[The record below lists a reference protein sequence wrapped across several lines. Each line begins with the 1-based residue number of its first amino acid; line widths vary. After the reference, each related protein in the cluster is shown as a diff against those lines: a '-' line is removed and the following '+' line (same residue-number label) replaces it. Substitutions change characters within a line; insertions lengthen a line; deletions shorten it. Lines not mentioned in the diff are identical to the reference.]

1 MRKMETNVKPEVID
15 ITPVKVNA
23 NSLRAYAVDTDA
35 MLRVCNLIYKS
46 GMAPA
51 HFNSAEKVYV
61 TVLIGQELGFSPMQ
75 SLQNFAVIK
84 GKVAPYASA
93 LQAVAVSEGG
103 IFTVTQSSDD
113 SVTVKAERRSNKWS
127 DTVTFTIADAKKAEL
142 LENPSWRKYPK
153 QMMYARATTI
163 LARRGWPDRIGGL
176 KTAEEVEEIEVSVVE
191 SSAHVQAVPADKMAK
206 ALTEQQKNTM
216 AAMAENRAH
225 AYDSKLLA
233 AALGAEGA
241 KKDLTKAIREQ
252 GAVRDAEANRIYC
265 VTPITRWAE
274 YLVASESPE
283 NVPDWAAKAFSDEVP
298 A

>member
-1 MRKMETNVKPEVID
+1 METNG
-15 ITPVKVNA
+15 TPTPTIKVNT
-23 NSLRAYAVDTDA
+23 NSLQAYSDGLDSKLRLCQLLIKGGMTPDHFRTPEAV
-35 MLRVCNLIYKS
+35 LSVI
-46 GMAPA
+46 
-51 HFNSAEKVYV
+51 
-61 TVLIGQELGFSPMQ
+61 LIGQELGFSPLQ
-75 SLQNFAVIK
+75 ALQNFAVIK
-84 GKVAPYASA
+84 GKVAPYAAA
-93 LQAVAVSEGG
+93 LQAVAVSNNGRFSVLES
-103 IFTVTQSSDD
+103 TDSSI
-113 SVTVKAERRSNKWS
+113 TVKAERLSNKWS
-127 DTVTFTIADAKKAEL
+127 DTVTFTMADANKAGL
-142 LENPSWRKYPK
+142 TANPSWNKYPK

-163 LARRGWPDRIGGL
+163 LARRGWPDAIGGL

-191 SSAHVQAVPADKMAK
+191 ASAHIQAVPADKMAK

-283 NVPDWAAKAFSDEVP
+283 NVPEWATKAFSDEVP